1 MGKVLI
7 TEKVHPIGPQLLR
20 AAGHQVVQVENR
32 DMAQIAREIVDADA
46 VIVRIIDLP
55 GSLLKTAEHL
65 RIVSKHGV
73 GIDNIDLDYC
83 REAGVAVTVTPNA
96 NSLSVAEHAF
106 TLMLTLAKNIIP
118 VSNAYREIG
127 FAAKNSGEGVEAT
140 GKTVGVIGF
149 GCIGSHFAKMAHGA
163 FDARILAYDPY
174 VSEMPA
180 WVERA
185 GSPEQIFREADF
197 VSLHANL
204 TDETRRL
211 VNRERL
217 ALMKPGAF
225 LINCARGPMVDEA
238 ALIEALR
245 SGRIAGAGLDVTDP
259 EPVAPESPLFAMPN
273 VIVTPHYAPTTIESA
288 TRVSRIAAQNTIA
301 VLAGKGPVGRII

>member
-7 TEKVHPIGPQLLR
+7 TEKVHPVGPQLLR

-32 DMAQIAREIVDADA
+32 DMAQIAREIIDADA

-55 GSLLKTAEHL
+55 GSLLGTAEHL

-73 GIDNIDLDYC
+73 GVDNIDLDYC
-83 REAGVAVTVTPNA
+83 RKAGVAVTVTPNA

-127 FAAKNSGEGVEAT
+127 FAAKNSREGVEAT

-217 ALMKPGAF
+217 ALMKPSAF

-238 ALIEALR
+238 ALIE
-245 SGRIAGAGLDVTDP
+245 GRLP
-259 EPVAPESPLFAMPN
+259 K
-273 VIVTPHYAPTTIESA
+273 
-288 TRVSRIAAQNTIA
+288 
-301 VLAGKGPVGRII
+301 LANSVQSLH

>member
-217 ALMKPGAF
+217 AL
-225 LINCARGPMVDEA
+225 
-238 ALIEALR
+238 R

-301 VLAGKGPVGRII
+301 VLAGKEPVGRII